1 MGKTV
6 FWADNIEVLWKDMFD
21 IIPRKDGLL
30 IDRLNSIVRLS
41 IFVGIILSIF
51 THTPSFLIIIP
62 TTLLAT
68 YVYKREYI
76 DKTVEKFTDF
86 EDPMEHRVST
96 SVGGSSVR
104 PNATVVDYNGLF
116 YEPTGDNPYM
126 NILVNEIIDNP
137 KRPPACKTMNKR
149 LDRAL
154 SKYFKEKLFYDIGD
168 VFAKTQGQRAFITQP
183 VTTIPNDQESFAK
196 WVYGVEKTCKEG
208 NYNSCYR
215 QSGDRGYSTYLDKDG
230 KLVYN

>member
-1 MGKTV
+1 MSKTV

-21 IIPRKDGLL
+21 IIPRNDAMLV
-30 IDRLNSIVRLS
+30 DRLNSIVRLS

-68 YVYKREYI
+68 FIYKREYI
-76 DKTVEKFTDF
+76 DKTVEKFTS
-86 EDPMEHRVST
+86 EIDPMMHRVST
-96 SVGGSSVR
+96 SIGGGNVR
-104 PNATVVDYNGLF
+104 SHETVADYNALF
-116 YEPTGDNPYM
+116 YEPTGENPYM

-149 LDRAL
+149 TDRAL

-196 WVYGVEKTCKEG
+196 WVYGAEKTCKEG
-208 NYNSCYR
+208 NYEACYR
-215 QSGDRGYSTYLDKDG
+215 QSGDRGYANYLDDG
-230 KLVYN
+230 KLVYK